1 MPQGRTGMLRAAWL
15 LAKESVLS
23 FIDDGALSRGA
34 AIAYYTVTSLAPI
47 LIIVIAIAGLFFGQD
62 AARGAIGSELSGL
75 VGRQGAS
82 VLQGIVKNASNPTTG
97 TTAGLIG
104 IVTLIITASGTF
116 GEIQSALNL
125 IWRAQPGGTTVSRLV
140 RARLASLGLVATL
153 GFLLLVSLVVS
164 SAVTGFTRTLDQ
176 ELPFGGLI
184 TRLVSILLSF
194 ALVAVLFAAIYKAL
208 PDRDLRWRDVIVG
221 AAVTALLF
229 TIGKFLI
236 GLYLGS
242 SSMASSYGAAGGL
255 IILFV
260 WVYYSAQ
267 IFLLGAEFTKAYASN
282 YGSMRN
288 TEAATS
294 VQPAAGEPVPP
305 SQADSAS

>member
-294 VQPAAGEPVPP
+294 VQQAAGEPVPP

>member
-1 MPQGRTGMLRAAWL
+1 MQRRRMATLRAVWRL
-15 LAKESVLS
+15 VKESVLA

-62 AARGAIGSELSGL
+62 AARGAIGGELSGL
-75 VGRQGAS
+75 VGHQGAS
-82 VLQGIVKNASNPTTG
+82 VLQDIVKNASNPTTG

-104 IVTLIITASGTF
+104 IVTLIVTASGTF
-116 GEIQSALNL
+116 GEIQSSLNL
-125 IWRAQPGGTTVSRLV
+125 IWRAKPAGTTVSRLV

-164 SAVTGFTRTLDQ
+164 SAVTGFTKALDQ

-184 TRLVSILLSF
+184 TRLVTTVLSF

-221 AAVTALLF
+221 SAVTALLF
-229 TIGKFLI
+229 TVGKFLI
-236 GLYLGS
+236 SLYLGS

-288 TEAATS
+288 TEAAAS
-294 VQPAAGEPVPP
+294 VEDAAGEPAPP
-305 SQADSAS
+305 AQADTPS